1 MKSVVEISISG
12 DSFLFLNN
20 MSSQQ
25 LDQIKNL
32 SEQFRY
38 CQVPLETTDTK
49 KILEI
54 FIDKVE
60 KSLQIKIYPV
70 SIISV
75 ITLK

>member
-25 LDQIKNL
+25 LDQIKYL

-38 CQVPLETTDTK
+38 CQIPLETTDTQ

-54 FIDKVE
+54 FIHKVE
-60 KSLQIKIYPV
+60 MALQIKLYPV
-70 SIISV
+70 SIVSV

>member
-1 MKSVVEISISG
+1 MKSVVEISVSG

-38 CQVPLETTDTK
+38 YQVPRETTDTQ
-49 KILEI
+49 KILEN
-54 FIDKVE
+54 FIDRVE
-60 KSLQIKIYPV
+60 KTLQIKLYPV

>member
-1 MKSVVEISISG
+1 MKTVVEISISG
-12 DSFLFLNN
+12 DSFLFINN

-38 CQVPLETTDTK
+38 CQVPLETTDTQ

-54 FIDKVE
+54 FIDKIE
-60 KSLQIKIYPV
+60 KALQIKLYPV
-70 SIISV
+70 SVISV

>member
-25 LDQIKNL
+25 LDQIRNL

-38 CQVPLETTDTK
+38 SQIPLEATDTK

-54 FIDKVE
+54 FIGKVE
-60 KSLQIKIYPV
+60 KALEIKLYPV
-70 SIISV
+70 SVISV

>member
-1 MKSVVEISISG
+1 MKSVVEISVSG

-25 LDQIKNL
+25 LEQIKNL
-32 SEQFRY
+32 SEQFRDY
-38 CQVPLETTDTK
+38 HIPRETTDTQ
-49 KILEI
+49 KILEN
-54 FIDKVE
+54 FIDRVE
-60 KSLQIKIYPV
+60 KTLRIKLYPV

>member
-20 MSSQQ
+20 LSSQQ

-49 KILEI
+49 KILEV

-60 KSLQIKIYPV
+60 KALQIKLYPV

>member
-25 LDQIKNL
+25 LDQIKKL